1 MDGNTSGVKGKFQSS
16 GSGRVDILLTKQK
29 SVGVASEEA
38 RGQGQHR
45 HASGEPYRHPRRNG
59 I

>member
-1 MDGNTSGVKGKFQSS
+1 MDENTTGVKRKFQSS
-16 GSGRVDILLTKQK
+16 ASSRVDILLTKQK

-45 HASGEPYRHPRRNG
+45 HAGGEPYRHPRRNG